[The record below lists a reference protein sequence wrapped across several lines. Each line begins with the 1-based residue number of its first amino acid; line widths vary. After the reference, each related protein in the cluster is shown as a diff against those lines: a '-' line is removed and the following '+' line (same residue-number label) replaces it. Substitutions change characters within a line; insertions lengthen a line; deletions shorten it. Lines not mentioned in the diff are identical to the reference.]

1 MRGVGCQLSIYM
13 RFVNEIESVSDKIKY
28 RLDFDGK
35 DVGRDVFFFCYGV
48 SPGNNSNSIFQRN
61 LSKRVWQ

>member
-28 RLDFDGK
+28 QLDFDGK
-35 DVGRDVFFFCYGV
+35 DVGRDVFFFVMGFL
-48 SPGNNSNSIFQRN
+48 PEITQIQFFREI
-61 LSKRVWQ
+61 